1 MKLIWRVV
9 ITCFFMLVIL
19 TALLWWN
26 LPRKVDMADYAPA
39 DSFVYLQV
47 DSLNQLA
54 SALEQ
59 NETWKT
65 LGPTLDIQTGTGGR
79 WLSAAAWAGIGPT
92 GSVILSRAQIALVI
106 VGMSTNEEA
115 NTLKIKPEAAL
126 IVETH
131 TSQRRMRSTAIEA
144 VKRIAQFAYGQPTC
158 TQHIEDAEY
167 IECVAPAGDRRIV
180 AALEGT
186 LVVVGNT
193 KNAVQSCL
201 AVRRGQRPSLKTDA
215 DMLRMRSKVSTDKS
229 LAFGYISSANSA
241 KLFSMGAPLLIGKA
255 PGDHQL
261 EQILAVSAAKILGG
275 IAWSSVSAAGGIEDR
290 FLFSLEPSVLS
301 RLEPAFHTAQVGED
315 FWKLV
320 PETFQSLTIYRTQ
333 NPQAAWVAIDSAVS
347 SKLDALSAVVFAS
360 LFKSAL
366 SVYGITDPQELLT
379 TLAPPLITVRPDPGA
394 EGSILIARVRDGQ
407 ALRRS
412 LAKQLFLGNRGQI
425 VEGVQS
431 ALDSSKEFAAV
442 LVDDYVLVGKTEN
455 VKRCVVAVRNNQ
467 TLSAGTKLQRFIHFA
482 PDSTAT
488 IVTFTNDEPRL
499 NSVISVLSALKGR
512 APTTEKAEV
521 LRRVVEDASFAATE
535 TTLTAMGIERR
546 TRSALGQFST
556 LLSLLESNHSANSP
570 GQP

>member
-360 LFKSAL
+360 LLKSAL

-379 TLAPPLITVRPDPGA
+379 TLAPPLITLRPDPGA

-412 LAKQLFLGNRGQI
+412 LAKQLFSGNRGQV

-431 ALDSSKEFAAV
+431 DLDSSKEFAAV
-442 LVDDYVLVGKTEN
+442 LVDDYV
-455 VKRCVVAVRNNQ
+455 
-467 TLSAGTKLQRFIHFA
+467 
-482 PDSTAT
+482 
-488 IVTFTNDEPRL
+488 
-499 NSVISVLSALKGR
+499 
-512 APTTEKAEV
+512 
-521 LRRVVEDASFAATE
+521 
-535 TTLTAMGIERR
+535 
-546 TRSALGQFST
+546 
-556 LLSLLESNHSANSP
+556 
-570 GQP
+570 